1 MGWFCLVPGGLSTFH
16 AVGKGLG
23 AGRRAAQAGSSKDR
37 QVPGQQ
43 KGVGFD
49 RAAPE
54 TGRKGASGCG
64 RGQFAV
70 CQQKSR
76 ESSSR
81 LNAAILLF
89 PVVLGT
95 LSCP

>member
-1 MGWFCLVPGGLSTFH
+1 MLLERGWG
-16 AVGKGLG
+16 
-23 AGRRAAQAGSSKDR
+23 QAGGQPR
-37 QVPGQQ
+37 QAAARTEVPGQQ
-43 KGVGFD
+43 KGGGFD

-64 RGQFAV
+64 CGQFAV

-81 LNAAILLF
+81 LTAAILLF